1 MDEARGDEA
10 TQSGQQ
16 QQCIL
21 SGEVYL
27 RHRLKDNFL
36 PFLQQ
41 KYNIITQGR
50 ASPACWR
57 AGVQETVR
65 FLPKMSALSL
75 ATQVLIK

>member
-27 RHRLKDNFL
+27 RHRLKKQHLLFL
-36 PFLQQ
+36 SNVGLEHCSYCRQTPM
-41 KYNIITQGR
+41 YAITR
-50 ASPACWR
+50 MK
-57 AGVQETVR
+57 GVQG
-65 FLPKMSALSL
+65 P
-75 ATQVLIK
+75 